1 MSSLRR
7 GLTIGLL
14 LALTVLVAGA
24 SGDCSFGGSSDCLF
38 FCS

>member
-1 MSSLRR
+1 MSRLKR

-14 LALTVLVAGA
+14 VALAVLVAGA
-24 SGDCSFGGSSDCLF
+24 SGDCNLGGSSDCLF